1 MPLYQKKQ
9 YSNCEIPLRGDDS
22 ILKTSIDIIGK
33 ISYKVRSLKEQ
44 LARQRFNEDITIY
57 SDVNEEKLRSWR
69 EELIRIFADSISE
82 SIEETY
88 THLTEWGNKSV
99 HLLVDLTL
107 PLDLAIDEVRFYR
120 NTIGEIIKNESI
132 KNKLSL
138 EEFYVII
145 SRFDSVVDRAVH
157 WLSLSYTKTY
167 IARIQAAEIT
177 ALELSIPMVRITEEI
192 GVLPIVGDLDTN
204 RAQDLMEKALNYG
217 TDLGLNCVIIDLSGV
232 PIIDTMVANHL
243 FKVVDALKLIGVK
256 VALTGIRPEIAQTMV
271 NLGIKLDGVISFSSL
286 HIAIKTIQAV

>member
-1 MPLYQKKQ
+1 M
-9 YSNCEIPLRGDDS
+9 E
-22 ILKTSIDIIGK
+22 TSIHIIHK
-33 ISYKVRSLKEQ
+33 IADKVRSLKEQ
-44 LARQRFNEDITIY
+44 LARQRYNADITVY
-57 SDVNEEKLRSWR
+57 SDVNDEKLRSWR

-82 SIEETY
+82 DTEETY

-99 HLLVDLTL
+99 HLLVDLNL
-107 PLDLAIDEVRFYR
+107 PLDLAVEEVRFYR
-120 NTIGEIIKNESI
+120 NTIGEVIKDESI
-132 KNKLSL
+132 KTNLSL
-138 EEFYVII
+138 EEFYVLI

-167 IARIQAAEIT
+167 TARIQAAEIT

-192 GVLPIVGDLDTN
+192 GVLPLVGDIDTN

-217 TDLGLNCVIIDLSGV
+217 TDLGLNWVIIDLSGV

-243 FKVVDALKLIGVK
+243 IKVVDALKLIGVK

-271 NLGIKLDGVISFSSL
+271 NLGIKLDGVTSFSSL
-286 HIAIKTIQAV
+286 HKAIKTIQDV